1 MTLLGKEALDAR
13 IKELPEAQYPSSEE
27 KIFWDCYN
35 EVRGKVKD
43 LQYNIADI
51 LKSLTQEQPDGE
63 RIIMWIKR
71 TIKEQKMKTIRNSVS
86 MKKDKKNLKLFE
98 DWLEAEED
106 LQRLHD
112 ELIRIASKVKAEEEN
127 KISAEI
133 EKQEQVIRG
142 AQENLK
148 KIEKDFEQELKK
160 LKLVLYDK
168 EEKKTYEQQI
178 TLEKLIQ

>member
-1 MTLLGKEALDAR
+1 
-13 IKELPEAQYPSSEE
+13 
-27 KIFWDCYN
+27 
-35 EVRGKVKD
+35 
-43 LQYNIADI
+43 
-51 LKSLTQEQPDGE
+51 
-63 RIIMWIKR
+63 MWIKR
-71 TIKEQKMKTIRNSVS
+71 TIEEKGRQTIRDSLS

-98 DWLEAEED
+98 AWLKAEED

-112 ELIRIASKVKAEEEN
+112 ELIKIASKVKAEEEN

-133 EKQEQVIRG
+133 EKQEQLIRG

-160 LKLVLYDK
+160 LELVLYDK
-168 EEKKTYEQQI
+168 KEKKTYEQQI